1 MICFPNPGKE
11 NTAEAIR
18 IALEAAQTRKLDL
31 VAATTRGGTAVELVK
46 AAQAANFDGQIVI
59 VSHAYRAGG
68 NTMPA
73 ETRQWLEAQPNVRVV
88 TAAHALSGAERG
100 ISAKF
105 SGIYPVELVAHTL
118 RMLGQGMKVCVEI
131 ALMAAD
137 CGSVPTDRPVICIGG
152 TGSGADTACVLTPT
166 YSATLMEMKVHELL
180 CKPALL

>member
-1 MICFPNPGKE
+1 MTCFAKPGSE
-11 NTAEAIR
+11 NTAETIR
-18 IALEAAQTRKLDL
+18 IALEAAQARELNI

-46 AAQAANFDGQIVI
+46 AAQACNFPGEVII

-73 ETRQWLEAQPNVRVV
+73 ETRQWLEAQPKVRVA

-105 SGIYPVELVAHTL
+105 SGVYPVELVAHTL
-118 RMLGQGMKVCVEI
+118 RMLGQGVKVCVEI

-137 CGSVPTDRPVICIGG
+137 CGSVVTDKPVVCVGG
-152 TGSGADTACVLTPT
+152 SGSGADTACVLTPT

-180 CKPALL
+180 CKPSLM